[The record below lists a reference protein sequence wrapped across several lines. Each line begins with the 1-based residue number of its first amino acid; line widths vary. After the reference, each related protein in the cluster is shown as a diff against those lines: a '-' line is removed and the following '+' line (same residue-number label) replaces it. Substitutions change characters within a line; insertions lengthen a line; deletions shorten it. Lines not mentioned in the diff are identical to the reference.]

1 MNKVLNVTFRRS
13 DSAFVRSYTGSELQV
28 KSFSN
33 DRAESVGFPD
43 WTDIRIHIVKKRSS
57 RRLSVK
63 QTNLTCLSLP
73 LLL

>member
-33 DRAESVGFPD
+33 DRAETLWDSLIR
-43 WTDIRIHIVKKRSS
+43 TDIRIQVVKKRSL
-57 RRLSVK
+57 RLLSVMQK
-63 QTNLTCLSLP
+63 T
-73 LLL
+73 